1 MKLRSAG
8 AGVALLDGVAPAALE
23 RGAEESLPERLPP
36 APAVVPPPPRT
47 NICDA
52 SPATSMK
59 DSSIPE
65 LGFFSVP
72 KKVEK
77 VRGSLERDS
86 ENKNSPMHR
95 KGFLPSFSRVSAR
108 LARCFSQHE
117 STEEHHPTLLDTDL
131 RGRAQEGAGAG
142 AAAEAETT
150 SRHSSSATTSASSLS
165 SQQRSLLLL
174 LLQRAAAAKGKRSS
188 TLVLSPSTPW

>member
-1 MKLRSAG
+1 VAAGAEEETEAEQEAASSKAAASDWKCEFRGVRGMKLRSAG

-65 LGFFSVP
+65 LGLFSVP

-86 ENKNSPMHR
+86 ENKNSPMRR
-95 KGFLPSFSRVSAR
+95 KGFLPSFSRV
-108 LARCFSQHE
+108 
-117 STEEHHPTLLDTDL
+117 
-131 RGRAQEGAGAG
+131 
-142 AAAEAETT
+142 
-150 SRHSSSATTSASSLS
+150 
-165 SQQRSLLLL
+165 
-174 LLQRAAAAKGKRSS
+174 
-188 TLVLSPSTPW
+188 